1 MGTFYVLMRLYKYEE
16 IFINL
21 TEYIMKKTNY
31 KNKLIREVKTRQ
43 KRLNKNDIKFLLNV
57 SFNILLDDKI
67 ILNKKDTKEI
77 YKYIDNLI
85 NLNQ

>member
-1 MGTFYVLMRLYKYEE
+1 MGTFLFLLRLYKYEK
-16 IFINL
+16 IFIKL
-21 TEYIMKKTNY
+21 TGYIMKKINY
-31 KNKLIREVKTRQ
+31 KNKLIKEVKTSQ

>member
-1 MGTFYVLMRLYKYEE
+1 MRLYSYKE

-31 KNKLIREVKTRQ
+31 KNKLIRQVKTSQ

-85 NLNQ
+85 SLNQ

>member
-1 MGTFYVLMRLYKYEE
+1 MRLYKYEE

-31 KNKLIREVKTRQ
+31 KNKLIRQVKTSQ

-57 SFNILLDDKI
+57 SFNILLDDKV
-67 ILNKKDTKEI
+67 ILNKKDK
-77 YKYIDNLI
+77 K
-85 NLNQ
+85 

>member
-1 MGTFYVLMRLYKYEE
+1 
-16 IFINL
+16 
-21 TEYIMKKTNY
+21 MKKTNY
-31 KNKLIREVKTRQ
+31 KNKLIRQVKTSQ

-57 SFNILLDDKI
+57 SFNILLDDKV

>member
-1 MGTFYVLMRLYKYEE
+1 MGTFLFLLRLYKYEK
-16 IFINL
+16 IFIKL
-21 TEYIMKKTNY
+21 TGYIMKKINY
-31 KNKLIREVKTRQ
+31 KNKLIKEVKTRQ

>member
-1 MGTFYVLMRLYKYEE
+1 
-16 IFINL
+16 
-21 TEYIMKKTNY
+21 MKKINY

-57 SFNILLDDKI
+57 SFNILLDDKV
-67 ILNKKDTKEI
+67 ILNKKDKKEI

>member
-1 MGTFYVLMRLYKYEE
+1 LFLLRLYKYEE
-16 IFINL
+16 LFINL

-31 KNKLIREVKTRQ
+31 KNKLIKQVKTSQ
-43 KRLNKNDIKFLLNV
+43 KRLNKNDIKFLLQV
-57 SFNILLDDKI
+57 SFNILLDDKV

>member
-1 MGTFYVLMRLYKYEE
+1 
-16 IFINL
+16 
-21 TEYIMKKTNY
+21 MKKTNY
-31 KNKLIREVKTRQ
+31 KNKLIKEVKTSQ

-57 SFNILLDDKI
+57 SFNILLDDKV

>member
-1 MGTFYVLMRLYKYEE
+1 MRLYKYEE

-31 KNKLIREVKTRQ
+31 KNKLIRQVKTSQ

-57 SFNILLDDKI
+57 SFNILLEDKV
-67 ILNKKDTKEI
+67 ILNKKDKKEI
-77 YKYIDNLI
+77 YKYIDNLM

>member
-1 MGTFYVLMRLYKYEE
+1 
-16 IFINL
+16 
-21 TEYIMKKTNY
+21 MKKINY
-31 KNKLIREVKTRQ
+31 KNKLIRQVKTSQ

>member
-1 MGTFYVLMRLYKYEE
+1 MGTFLSLLRLYRYEE

-31 KNKLIREVKTRQ
+31 KNKLIRQVKTSQ

>member
-1 MGTFYVLMRLYKYEE
+1 MRLYKYEE

-31 KNKLIREVKTRQ
+31 KNKLIRQVKTSQ

-57 SFNILLDDKI
+57 SFNILLDDKV

-77 YKYIDNLI
+77 YKYIDNLM

>member
-1 MGTFYVLMRLYKYEE
+1 
-16 IFINL
+16 
-21 TEYIMKKTNY
+21 MKKINY

-57 SFNILLDDKI
+57 SFNILLDDKV
-67 ILNKKDTKEI
+67 ILNKKDKKEI
-77 YKYIDNLI
+77 YKYIDNLM

>member
-1 MGTFYVLMRLYKYEE
+1 
-16 IFINL
+16 
-21 TEYIMKKTNY
+21 MKKINY

-67 ILNKKDTKEI
+67 ILNKKDKKEI
-77 YKYIDNLI
+77 YKYIDNLM

>member
-1 MGTFYVLMRLYKYEE
+1 MRLYKYEE

-31 KNKLIREVKTRQ
+31 KNKLIRQVKTSQ

-57 SFNILLDDKI
+57 SFNILLDDKV

>member
-1 MGTFYVLMRLYKYEE
+1 
-16 IFINL
+16 
-21 TEYIMKKTNY
+21 MKKINY
-31 KNKLIREVKTRQ
+31 KNKLIKEVKTRQ

>member
-1 MGTFYVLMRLYKYEE
+1 MRLYKYEK

-31 KNKLIREVKTRQ
+31 KNKLIRQVKTSQ

-57 SFNILLDDKI
+57 SFNILLDDKV

>member
-1 MGTFYVLMRLYKYEE
+1 MRLYKYEE

-31 KNKLIREVKTRQ
+31 KNKLIRQVKTSQ

-57 SFNILLDDKI
+57 SFNILLDDKV
-67 ILNKKDTKEI
+67 ILNKKDKKEI

>member
-1 MGTFYVLMRLYKYEE
+1 MGTFLFLLRLYKYEE

-31 KNKLIREVKTRQ
+31 KNKLIRQVKTSQ

-57 SFNILLDDKI
+57 SFNILLDDKV
-67 ILNKKDTKEI
+67 ILNKKDKKEI
-77 YKYIDNLI
+77 YKYIDNLM

>member
-31 KNKLIREVKTRQ
+31 KNKLIRQVKTSQ

-57 SFNILLDDKI
+57 SFNILLDDKV

>member
-1 MGTFYVLMRLYKYEE
+1 
-16 IFINL
+16 
-21 TEYIMKKTNY
+21 MKKINY

-43 KRLNKNDIKFLLNV
+43 KRLNKNDIKFWLNV

>member
-1 MGTFYVLMRLYKYEE
+1 MRLYKYEE

-31 KNKLIREVKTRQ
+31 KNKLIRQVKTSQ

>member
-1 MGTFYVLMRLYKYEE
+1 
-16 IFINL
+16 
-21 TEYIMKKTNY
+21 MKKINY

-43 KRLNKNDIKFLLNV
+43 KRLNKNDIKFLLNE

>member
-1 MGTFYVLMRLYKYEE
+1 
-16 IFINL
+16 
-21 TEYIMKKTNY
+21 MKKINY
-31 KNKLIREVKTRQ
+31 KNKLIRQVKTSQ

-57 SFNILLDDKI
+57 SFNILLDDKV

>member
-1 MGTFYVLMRLYKYEE
+1 
-16 IFINL
+16 
-21 TEYIMKKTNY
+21 MKKINY
-31 KNKLIREVKTRQ
+31 KNKLIKEVKTSQ
-43 KRLNKNDIKFLLNV
+43 KRLNKNDIKFLLQV
-57 SFNILLDDKI
+57 SFNILLDDKV

>member
-1 MGTFYVLMRLYKYEE
+1 MGTFLFLLRLYKYEK
-16 IFINL
+16 IFIKL
-21 TEYIMKKTNY
+21 TGYIMKKINY

>member
-1 MGTFYVLMRLYKYEE
+1 
-16 IFINL
+16 
-21 TEYIMKKTNY
+21 MKKINY
-31 KNKLIREVKTRQ
+31 KNKLIKEVKTSQ

-57 SFNILLDDKI
+57 SFNILLDDKV

>member
-1 MGTFYVLMRLYKYEE
+1 MRLYKYEE

-21 TEYIMKKTNY
+21 TEYTMKKTNY
-31 KNKLIREVKTRQ
+31 KNKLIRQVKTSQ

-57 SFNILLDDKI
+57 SFNILLDDKV
-67 ILNKKDTKEI
+67 ILNKKDKKEI
-77 YKYIDNLI
+77 YKYIDNLM

>member
-1 MGTFYVLMRLYKYEE
+1 MRLYKYEE

-31 KNKLIREVKTRQ
+31 KNKLIRQVKTSQ

-57 SFNILLDDKI
+57 SFHILLDDKV
-67 ILNKKDTKEI
+67 ILNKKDKKEI

>member
-1 MGTFYVLMRLYKYEE
+1 MRLYKYEE

-21 TEYIMKKTNY
+21 TEYIMKKINY
-31 KNKLIREVKTRQ
+31 KNKLIKEVKTSQ

-57 SFNILLDDKI
+57 SFNILLDDKVT
-67 ILNKKDTKEI
+67 LNKKDTKEI